1 MIWTKEYHFCCPL
14 LVLQLGNLLN
24 RQWAIVLVFL
34 FFKKKKIVLDYILA
48 QIMHILWILF
58 SNQQLVQEFKS
69 CDRGQSW
76 MEEKRVPRTW
86 RPGDIVPNVLRE
98 GAAASRGKS
107 LPSTQQ
113 LERATG
119 VRRRFESID
128 RTVNQYNEF
137 DSEYNDD
144 RSTWLMIDSSSSNPL
159 GNKLLIHGNRY
170 TICIVITSNHLGKQ
184 AYI

>member
-1 MIWTKEYHFCCPL
+1 
-14 LVLQLGNLLN
+14 
-24 RQWAIVLVFL
+24 
-34 FFKKKKIVLDYILA
+34 
-48 QIMHILWILF
+48 
-58 SNQQLVQEFKS
+58 
-69 CDRGQSW
+69 

-128 RTVNQYNEF
+128 RTVNQSINIT
-137 DSEYNDD
+137 SSIQN
-144 RSTWLMIDSSSSNPL
+144 TMMIDR
-159 GNKLLIHGNRY
+159 HG
-170 TICIVITSNHLGKQ
+170 
-184 AYI
+184 